1 MSSNKFEQYARYAG
15 YAHKAVQT
23 IPKLVSIAQQTMKKA
38 PGKGRI
44 MYATPKASKASV
56 ATSQPA
62 TISSFGTARKS
73 KEYKKIPKKKVQVN
87 TLTEL
92 MNAHMTSVDYVC
104 QKIAE
109 NDGSNGAIFL
119 RNVVGGE
126 RPFHVWA
133 LNTTDRSSAT
143 LGDEYPQF
151 VLTQTSDFQK
161 VNGIGAPVVVFGNPP
176 IHIDGAD
183 IPFKILFDW
192 AKIKLQLYGRSDRS
206 VNYTIQVIRLRK
218 PYAHL
223 CPYIGNEEALDASVR
238 LTASQLAERKAF
250 WIDSML
256 RKQTV
261 NNTVLSG
268 YALNRT
274 KKMFETIYSRNV
286 EVQEQM
292 TFADEQNRTSL
303 TISLPQKK
311 MLNYNYNIDSRY
323 SNQTDAVRVDE
334 VLNTATTDI
343 ADVQGAHKPAPHSGL
358 FLIITCNNT
367 VTTTEDATQ
376 ADATLPSYD
385 ISFQCRYKSLKM
397 L

>member
-1 MSSNKFEQYARYAG
+1 MPSNKFEQYAKYARYAST
-15 YAHKAVQT
+15 AVQT

-38 PGKGRI
+38 PGKGKI
-44 MYATPKASKASV
+44 MYSTPKAPAATGAPAS
-56 ATSQPA
+56 S
-62 TISSFGTARKS
+62 SSFGTSRKS

-92 MNAHMTSVDYVC
+92 MNAHMGTVDYVC

-119 RNVVGGE
+119 KNIVAGE

-133 LNTTDRSSAT
+133 LNTTDRSAST

-151 VLTQTSDFQK
+151 ILTQNSDFQK
-161 VNGIGAPVVVFGNPP
+161 VNGVGAPIVVFGNPP
-176 IHIDGAD
+176 LHIDD
-183 IPFKILFDW
+183 TTVPFKLLFDW
-192 AKIKLQLYGRSDRS
+192 SKIKLQLYGRSDRS

-274 KKMFETIYSRNV
+274 KKMYEVIYSRNV
-286 EVQEQM
+286 EVQEAMDYQE
-292 TFADEQNRTSL
+292 EQNRTSL

-311 MLNYNYNIDSRY
+311 MINYNYNLDSRY
-323 SNQTDAVRVDE
+323 SNVLDATRVDE

-343 ADVQGAHKPAPHSGL
+343 ADIQGAHKPAPHSGL

-385 ISFQCRYKSLKM
+385 ISFQCRYKSLSLM
-397 L
+397 

>member
-44 MYATPKASKASV
+44 MYATPKASKSSV
-56 ATSQPA
+56 ATSAPA
-62 TISSFGTARKS
+62 SSSSFGTSRKS

-92 MNAHMTSVDYVC
+92 MNAHMTSVDFVC
-104 QKIAE
+104 QKVAE

-119 RNVVGGE
+119 RNIVAGE

-133 LNTTDRSSAT
+133 LNTTDRSAIT
-143 LGDEYPQF
+143 LGDEFPQF
-151 VLTQTSDFQK
+151 ILSQNADFTK
-161 VNGIGAPVVVFGNPP
+161 VTGTGAPIVVFGNPP
-176 IHIDGAD
+176 VHIDNTTV
-183 IPFKILFDW
+183 PFKLLFDW
-192 AKIKLQLYGRSDRS
+192 AKVKLQLYGRSDRS

-223 CPYIGNEEALDASVR
+223 CPYIGSEEALDASVR
-238 LTASQLAERKAF
+238 CTTSQLAERKAF

-274 KKMFETIYSRNV
+274 KKMYEVLYSRNV
-286 EVQEQM
+286 EVQEAMDYQ
-292 TFADEQNRTSL
+292 DEQNRTSL

-311 MLNYNYNIDSRY
+311 MLNYNYTIDSRY
-323 SNQTDAVRVDE
+323 DNQLDAIRVDE
-334 VLNTATTDI
+334 ALNTATTDI
-343 ADVQGAHKPAPHSGL
+343 ADRLGSHKPAAHSGL

-367 VTTTEDATQ
+367 VTTSEDPTQ
-376 ADATLPSYD
+376 ADNTLPSYD

-397 L
+397 M